1 MGEFSRTSPE
11 AFGRPTTTH
20 VPVPAEG
27 HGGQHDA
34 ILQNFTDAILD
45 GAPLLSPAEEG
56 IHSVDLAN
64 AVLLSSWTRQPVNL
78 PLDGALYERALNDK
92 IAASKPKAPPAVEA
106 VADLAKSVM

>member
-1 MGEFSRTSPE
+1 MCVCARHHRAKMPRGTYVC
-11 AFGRPTTTH
+11 RP
-20 VPVPAEG
+20 A
-27 HGGQHDA
+27 
-34 ILQNFTDAILD
+34 
-45 GAPLLSPAEEG
+45 G

-106 VADLAKSVM
+106 VADLAKSVT